1 MQRIKD
7 EGQDPSKPS
16 FRLGTSPQN
25 PSEKINTSGPLPV
38 SMKNPAVKRSITL
51 KELQAHNTKDRPWF
65 VVDGEVG
72 FVFGSLTMAESWIPG
87 L

>member
-1 MQRIKD
+1 
-7 EGQDPSKPS
+7 
-16 FRLGTSPQN
+16 
-25 PSEKINTSGPLPV
+25 
-38 SMKNPAVKRSITL
+38 MKNPAVKRSITL